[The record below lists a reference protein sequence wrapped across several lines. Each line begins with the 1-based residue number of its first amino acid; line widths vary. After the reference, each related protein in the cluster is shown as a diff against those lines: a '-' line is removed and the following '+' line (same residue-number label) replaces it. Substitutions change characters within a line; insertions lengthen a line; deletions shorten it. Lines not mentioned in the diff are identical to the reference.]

1 MARNM
6 TPITGAETAHARAAA
21 RARRE
26 EEEIMTG
33 YDREDLN
40 GWEFKIVRSLLGK
53 FKSREV
59 IAQLC
64 QEEAKAGWE
73 MVEKFDDQRIRFKR
87 KIENRRNDQLLEIDP
102 YRTTIGMRETKLAMV
117 VISIIVAV
125 TLIAVLGA
133 TVFSRR

>member
-1 MARNM
+1 MVP
-6 TPITGAETAHARAAA
+6 TTGGAEAIQAQAAA
-21 RARRE
+21 KARYE

-40 GWEFKIVRSLLGK
+40 GWEFKIVRSLMGK
-53 FKSREV
+53 FRNREV
-59 IAQLC
+59 ITQLC

-102 YRTTIGMRETKLAMV
+102 YRTSIGMHEGKLAMV
-117 VISIIVAV
+117 VISIAVAII
-125 TLIAVLGA
+125 LIAVLGT